1 MRERRIVK
9 ELHENRECL
18 NLSYLSNLL
27 GVSTRTVANDLNY
40 LMNIAKDNGFEIK
53 LKRGEG
59 YYITIHDE
67 QKFNDFLNSGDE
79 LEIGNREHLIAAII
93 LISNGYSTKEDLANK
108 LQVSASLIKL
118 KLVSVEQLLLM
129 KGIQLEKKPHY
140 GLKVDCSLE
149 DRINCLVYLLTENPE
164 IYDLLVEED
173 AYKKLN
179 TIEKTFIQLV
189 NTYDLSANYAEMVKL
204 DNLLKVIILLTANGF
219 INELPVSCEQTMYTD
234 IANKIIEVINAEFGC
249 DASSYGCVIAQ
260 WLKERTKSKNCEVND
275 TYFNQQMDSYL
286 NKIDEKNK
294 TNFSDDEYFKKI
306 LLAHVLLLVE
316 RSSQEIYFD
325 NPLVQEISVKYPAV
339 FNIAIQFVQ
348 MLEDEFKVK
357 ITQDEIGFIATHFA
371 AKMEKDFKD
380 RPDRFSRIA
389 IICSSGGGSAYI
401 IKLKIETLFPKSD
414 IQTFSF
420 FDLEEVKSFE
430 PNIIF
435 TIKELN
441 EKFDVPVVRIKE
453 LFDEIDIRKIKTIN
467 TNVEQEAFIHLF
479 KEDCFWHLD
488 LANYETALIEMATKL
503 EKNQYAKVGFCDYI
517 LQREKVISTV
527 YLNGLAIPHPIEMVA
542 IESCIAVGILKNTL
556 HEKNNDVRVIFMVNL
571 EKGNLEVHQK
581 LSQICFDIMQDEK
594 KIQSIQ
600 SVKSFDEFIEKIKTL
615 IERSKG

>member
-9 ELHENRECL
+9 ELHEKRECL
-18 NLSYLSNLL
+18 HLNYLSNLL
-27 GVSTRTVANDLNY
+27 GVSTRTVVNDLNY

-59 YYITIHDE
+59 YFITIHDQ

-118 KLVSVEQLLLM
+118 KLVSVEQLLLT

-140 GLKVDCSLE
+140 GLSVDCSLE

-164 IYDLLVEED
+164 IYDLLVAED
-173 AYKKLN
+173 SYSRLN

-204 DNLLKVIILLTANGF
+204 DNLLKVIILLTANGYR
-219 INELPVSCEQTMYTD
+219 NSKSDNCEQSMYTD
-234 IANKIIEVINAEFGC
+234 IAEQIIDVINGEFGC

-260 WLKERTKSKNCEVND
+260 WLKERTKSKTCEVND

-401 IKLKIETLFPKSD
+401 IKLKIESLFPKSE

-420 FDLEEVKSFE
+420 FDLEEVKRFE

-453 LFDEIDIRKIKTIN
+453 LFDEIDVKKIKTIN

-479 KEDCFWHLD
+479 KEDCFWQLD
-488 LANYETALIEMATKL
+488 LDNYETALVNMATRL
-503 EKNQYAKVGFCDYI
+503 EKNKYAKSGYCDYI
-517 LQREKVISTV
+517 LQREKVISTI

-542 IESCIAVGILKNTL
+542 IDNCIAVGILKETL
-556 HEKNNDVRVIFMVNL
+556 SSNKNHVRVIFMVNL
-571 EKGNLEVHQK
+571 DKGNLQLHQK
-581 LSQICFDIMQDEK
+581 ISQICFDMMQDEK
-594 KIQSIQ
+594 NIQAIQ
-600 SVKSFDEFIEKIKTL
+600 SVKTYNEFIEKIGEI
-615 IERSKG
+615 IERGKG